1 MIKYS
6 KYLLL
11 SFILLIASCKE
22 ILEPKPVASLIDEL
36 VLNEPNDVGPVM
48 IGLYSA
54 FRGMSGSVVIAGDFT
69 ADLLVHNGTFTQ
81 YRELSN
87 KEITSTNASVSGL
100 WSGIYNTAYVA
111 NFIIER
117 LPEVKGVPAS
127 VRKEV
132 LASAH
137 FLRGCAYFIGAHT
150 YGGIPLVTTTNLA
163 TNRNIP
169 RSTKEEVLALVLE
182 DFQNALSGLPEESA
196 DPGFASGLAVRAALA
211 RFYLYNQQWELAEQY
226 ASEVINSGKFTLAT
240 RFADIVERDFTS
252 EAIFEVGYTQN
263 DDPGTLNNLFVARRE
278 IIPSNRIIN
287 EYLIG
292 LVPGSTAAGDRSLSV
307 TFDPQDLRGIDNG
320 WSVAK
325 YGNPDSDNNNIVI
338 FRLAEMY
345 LIRAEARARLNRVT
359 GANSAIEDINVLRE
373 RARAPLVNTATNTQ
387 AQMLEIIEAERVYE
401 LAFEGHRW
409 YDLVRTGRVNAVMS
423 TFSPNW
429 KETYNVWPIPLGE
442 IQRNPGLAGS
452 QNPGY

>member
-22 ILEPKPVASLIDEL
+22 ILEPEPVASLIDEL
-36 VLNEPNDVGPVM
+36 VLNEPNDVGPVQ

-54 FRGMSGSVVIAGDFT
+54 FRGMAASVVLAGDFT
-69 ADLLVHNGTFTQ
+69 ADLLTHNGTFTQ

-87 KEITSTNASVSGL
+87 KEITSTNANVSGL
-100 WSGIYNTAYVA
+100 WAGIYNTVYVA

-117 LPEVKGVPAS
+117 LPDVKGVPTS
-127 VRKEV
+127 VKNEV
-132 LASAH
+132 VSTAH
-137 FLRGCAYFIGAHT
+137 FLRGYAYFIGAYT
-150 YGGIPLVTTTNLA
+150 YGGIPLVTTTDLA
-163 TNRNIP
+163 TNRTIP
-169 RSTKEEVLALVLE
+169 RSSKEEVLALVLK
-182 DFQNALSGLPEESA
+182 DYQAALTNLPAESS
-196 DPGFASGLAVRAALA
+196 DPGFASQLAVKAALA
-211 RFYLYNQQWELAEQY
+211 RYYLYNQQWALAELN
-226 ASEVINSGKFTLAT
+226 ASEVINSGKYTLAT
-240 RFADIVERDFTS
+240 RFADVVERDFTS
-252 EAIFEVGYTQN
+252 EAIFEAGYTQN

-287 EYLIG
+287 DYLVG
-292 LVPGSTAAGDRSLSV
+292 FGTGPSPAGDRRLSV

-325 YGNPDSDNNNIVI
+325 YGNPDSDNNNIMV

-345 LIRAEARARLNRVT
+345 LIRAEARARQNRVIGT
-359 GANSAIEDINVLRE
+359 DSATEDINKLRE
-373 RARAPLVNTATNTQ
+373 RARATLVTNENTQ
-387 AQMLEIIEAERVYE
+387 AQMLELIENERVYE

-409 YDLVRTGRVNAVMS
+409 YDLVRTGRADVVMS
-423 TFSPNW
+423 SFSPNW
-429 KETYNVWPIPLGE
+429 KSTYNVWPIPLGE
-442 IQRNPGLAGS
+442 IQRNPGLANS